1 MASRSFLLSDDLH
14 AYVLAH
20 SEPADP
26 IARAL
31 TEATAALGDVAI
43 MQIGADQ
50 AALLTMLVR
59 LTSAKVAVEV
69 GTFTGTSALAIAR
82 GLPDDGTLLC
92 CDTSEEWTSI
102 GVPYWRQADVAS
114 RIDLRIAPAL
124 ATLQALPRT
133 ATIDFSFIDAD
144 KPSYADY
151 FEELVVRT
159 RPNGLIVCDNTLFFG
174 LVHDG
179 TSTDENAVALRAFND
194 LVARDAR
201 VDTVLLPYADGLTL
215 LRKR

>member
-102 GVPYWRQADVAS
+102 GVPYWRQAEVAS

-144 KPSYADY
+144 KPGYADY

-179 TSTDENAVALRAFND
+179 SSSDENAVALRAFND
-194 LVARDAR
+194 LVAGDSR